1 MRLTAEKLRRYAE
14 KFVSQQRR
22 DLRLLAVYLSG
33 SLLRGQPFLGGAAD
47 VDLVLIYNGA
57 PDPSRES
64 LPLPGEAHLDIRR
77 HDRSRYEPARNLRT
91 EPFLGPT
98 LFRAEALYD
107 PQHFLD
113 FAQAAVRSRFRA
125 PESAAARARALTQA
139 AREAWFALD
148 DDLTPPALAT
158 YLEALFHAAN
168 APATLL
174 GYTFSRR
181 RLLLDFPLAAQ
192 HWGYPQL
199 TGLLFQALGAPQASI
214 ETLQAALPAWH
225 AALAAAARLSPSPA
239 ELAPPRQPYYRRAVE
254 AYLASSTPANAL
266 YPLLFT
272 WTLAVQHVEEAH
284 LPPWQQFVETVGLA
298 VSRREALDTYLDTLE
313 EALETWA
320 QQRGVG

>member
-1 MRLTAEKLRRYAE
+1 MRLTPEKLRRYAE
-14 KFVSQQRR
+14 KFVSQQKR
-22 DLRLLAVYLSG
+22 DLRLLAVYLTG

-57 PDPSRES
+57 PTTEREVA
-64 LPLPGEAHLDIRR
+64 PLPGEAHLDIRR
-77 HDRSRYEPARNLRT
+77 HDRSHYEPARHLRT

-113 FAQAAVRSRFRA
+113 FAQAAVRSRFRS

-148 DDLTPPALAT
+148 DDLTPAALEA
-158 YLEALFHAAN
+158 YLEAVFQAAN

-181 RLLLDFPLAAQ
+181 RVLLDFPPAVQ
-192 HWGYPQL
+192 HWGYPRL
-199 TGLLFQALGAPQASI
+199 TGLLFQALGAPQATA
-214 ETLQAALPAWH
+214 EALKAALPAWE
-225 AALAAAARLSPSPA
+225 AALTAAAGASPA
-239 ELAPPRQPYYRRAVE
+239 PIELASPRLPYYRRAVE
-254 AYLASSTPANAL
+254 AYLGSSTPANAL

-272 WTLAVQHVEEAH
+272 WTLAVPHAGEAH
-284 LPPWQQFVETVGLA
+284 LSPWQQFVEALGLA
-298 VSRREALDTYLDTLE
+298 AGRQEALDAYLDALE
-313 EALETWA
+313 EAVEAWA
-320 QQRGVG
+320 RQRGVG